1 MLLTFAA
8 DKSRLKFVK
17 EWMIFAI
24 CLGLGGHIALA
35 LLLHAPEQWP
45 VDTLWIYSVLLAL
58 AVYVCVQL
66 LRSVWW
72 WCRGERSEES

>member
-1 MLLTFAA
+1 MTFAA
-8 DKSRLKFVK
+8 DKAQSKYVK

-45 VDTLWIYSVLLAL
+45 ADTLWIYGVVFAL
-58 AVYVCVQL
+58 AVYAGVQL

-72 WCRGERSEES
+72 VCRGERSEPS